1 MWIRTTEGFPGQCP
15 LLFPLKQEKKD
26 LQSSKKTDALTRNG
40 FRASC
45 SIRCLFCSNQL
56 SYQNHLPKVSFLH
69 LWASY
74 LQWRSLLKNRE
85 PARDWTA
92 LVREGLLRYRRHQE
106 QERGAPLLV
115 TKQLFCPTADSIN
128 LRFFLSR
135 NFACP
140 FYFRAGGN
148 GIRTHDTIFLYVDLA
163 NQCLKPLSHTSKLL
177 IGIGCAGLVA
187 RRSTA

>member
-1 MWIRTTEGFPGQCP
+1 M
-15 LLFPLKQEKKD
+15 
-26 LQSSKKTDALTRNG
+26 
-40 FRASC
+40 
-45 SIRCLFCSNQL
+45 
-56 SYQNHLPKVSFLH
+56 
-69 LWASY
+69 
-74 LQWRSLLKNRE
+74 LKNRE
-85 PARDWTA
+85 PARDWTS

-135 NFACP
+135 NFARP

-163 NQCLKPLSHTSKLL
+163 NQCLKPLCHTSKLL
-177 IGIGCAGLVA
+177 FGIGCAGLVA
-187 RRSTA
+187 RRSTALAVARVLFFTERERLYPDLWISPASKRDPIQTKSATRWARPCFL